1 MGFSDNPV
9 LVIVTIS
16 LIVQL
21 VVLALLLFSYNLK
34 RQKKFRL
41 HGITMALAVIL
52 HAVVIAA
59 VMVPVFV
66 LIFRSPHLLSFN
78 ASITTGLIHGFMG
91 IVAFVG
97 GVFLVASWKFN
108 KNMIACFKKKIF
120 MRWTMVLWVASLVL
134 GIILY
139 YLLYVLSVPI

>member
-1 MGFSDNPV
+1 

-41 HGITMALAVIL
+41 HGITMASAVVL
-52 HAVVIAA
+52 HAIVIAT
-59 VMVPVFV
+59 VMIPVFV
-66 LIFRSPHLLSFN
+66 FIIRSPHLLSFN
-78 ASITTGLIHGFMG
+78 AATTTGLIHGFMG
-91 IVAFVG
+91 TVAFVG
-97 GVFLVASWKFN
+97 GVFLVGAWRFN
-108 KNMIACFKKKIF
+108 KNMVACFKKKLF

-139 YLLYVLSVPI
+139 YFLYVLSVPI